1 MLPTNAM
8 AILMMIRN
16 ALHMLCTCSHI
27 CAIENS
33 LQKLYQHG
41 NSMAQVYPSIVAKG
55 CAHVMTASALPVPP
69 GLGSAVADVQARKPA
84 IML

>member
-8 AILMMIRN
+8 AILMMIKN

-41 NSMAQVYPSIVAKG
+41 NSMAQGVCQYRLPHACVYPSIVAKG
-55 CAHVMTASALPVPP
+55 CAHVMTASALQCP
-69 GLGSAVADVQARKPA
+69 GPGERFS
-84 IML
+84 